1 MSSPSPSTPPKSW
14 TKTAERSLRS
24 RRQSLGIW
32 FFAHWLGVPVPW
44 HAVRQTDARGLLAF
58 EHERL
63 LALAAAG
70 EAVPPVI
77 AFDGQSLVTS
87 DVGPTLAQVLSE
99 QPAAQRLATMCAASA
114 DLAAFHARGH
124 WHGGAQIR
132 NITWDGAR
140 FARLDFEEPLL
151 PGMSLPTVQLYDALQ
166 LLFSLSHHLQPLGAE
181 AVRSVLSAYD
191 NALQT
196 QPAVTGQRPDLRA
209 FVLRLLPRLR
219 CVARV
224 AGWSSRLHGSREIQ
238 RLRTV
243 LDGMAAFVND
253 SAALPGSAA

>member
-1 MSSPSPSTPPKSW
+1 MSPPHLPTSPKTW
-14 TKTAERSLRS
+14 TKSAERPLRS

-32 FFAHWLGVPVPW
+32 LFAHWLGVPVPW

-58 EHERL
+58 EHKRL

-77 AFDGQSLVTS
+77 AFNGHSLVTS
-87 DVGPTLAQVLSE
+87 DIGPTLAHVLSA
-99 QPAAQRLATMCAASA
+99 QPESQRLATMCAASA

-132 NITWDGAR
+132 NITWDGER

-151 PGMSLPTVQLYDALQ
+151 PGMPLPTVQLYDALQ
-166 LLFSLSHHLQPLGAE
+166 LLFSLSHHLQPLGAN
-181 AVRSVLSAYD
+181 AVCLVLSAYD
-191 NALQT
+191 NALQAH
-196 QPAVTGQRPDLRA
+196 PVVTGQRPDLGA
-209 FVLRLLPRLR
+209 FLAHLLPRLR
-219 CVARV
+219 RVARV
-224 AGWSSRLHGSREIQ
+224 AGWSSRLNGSRELQ

-243 LDGMAAFVND
+243 LDGMAVFV
-253 SAALPGSAA
+253 SKRAAPTGAAA